1 MTNLRVHKVI
11 KQRPVLLNHAPN
23 LHYLDIQAFEPQMV
37 SGKAIIL
44 HPLTCAAFNTDLD
57 GDQMAVHLPI
67 TNSKRS
73 RELMAA
79 GHILDPKVGKPIIIP
94 TQDMLIGIY
103 YLSSEVANGNMNNL
117 FNVNEAFK
125 AYQLGAVS

>member
-44 HPLTCAAFNTDLD
+44 H
-57 GDQMAVHLPI
+57 
-67 TNSKRS
+67 S
-73 RELMAA
+73 
-79 GHILDPKVGKPIIIP
+79 
-94 TQDMLIGIY
+94 
-103 YLSSEVANGNMNNL
+103 
-117 FNVNEAFK
+117 
-125 AYQLGAVS
+125 